1 MGFRVFCRKYVL
13 YSKPKNASIRMI
25 QKIKNKL
32 VQLVRRSVLGGDN
45 NYCPICGFHAYTFL
59 PYGVKKRPNAQCPN
73 CQSLERQRLIW
84 LYMEEYKLLEGNK
97 TLLHIS
103 PEKMLFR
110 KFSKNSALNYVPA
123 DKFDPGYSYP
133 AGTVNMDITEIA
145 YPDNHF
151 DAVIC
156 SHVLEHVP
164 EDRKA
169 MRELNRVL
177 KPGGWAIML
186 VPIDKSRDQTYED
199 FSITT
204 PEARL
209 KAFWQEDHVRLYGND
224 FGDRLQESGFDVK
237 KENFAHHF
245 SPEDRFRLG
254 LLTEED
260 IYFCVKPMS

>member
-1 MGFRVFCRKYVL
+1 
-13 YSKPKNASIRMI
+13 
-25 QKIKNKL
+25 
-32 VQLVRRSVLGGDN
+32 
-45 NYCPICGFHAYTFL
+45 
-59 PYGVKKRPNAQCPN
+59 
-73 CQSLERQRLIW
+73 
-84 LYMEEYKLLEGNK
+84 
-97 TLLHIS
+97 
-103 PEKMLFR
+103 
-110 KFSKNSALNYVPA
+110 
-123 DKFDPGYSYP
+123 
-133 AGTVNMDITEIA
+133 
-145 YPDNHF
+145 
-151 DAVIC
+151 
-156 SHVLEHVP
+156 
-164 EDRKA
+164 